1 MLYEKCIYT
10 KVTLGKHTFEQMHY
24 KNIYRIS
31 ISFFPLVKQEKLFTK
46 YLNNVD
52 INVQPYKNIG

>member
-31 ISFFPLVKQEKLFTK
+31 ISFFPLLKQEKLFK
-46 YLNNVD
+46 NNR
-52 INVQPYKNIG
+52 K